1 MKKLEGKVAFI
12 KKARDLVFK
21 VIGDG
26 WQDLPFDPFWFAEYR
41 RLTITPRDDIPNAR
55 LISESS
61 TGIIVGFDPNEPQT
75 KVRFSLAH
83 EIGLVLFPDFGLTFQ
98 NRLKMSMCDFSDQAR
113 KFRAMICK
121 DRAHRK

>member
-12 KKARDLVFK
+12 RKARDLVFK
-21 VIGDG
+21 VIADG

-55 LISESS
+55 LVSESS
-61 TGIIVGFDPNEPQT
+61 IGIIVEFDPNEPQT
-75 KVRFSLAH
+75 KVHFSLAH

-113 KFRAMICK
+113 KFRTMICK